1 MTEYF
6 WFVILA
12 AVVVFLTFLIVPI
25 LFSIK
30 DLKRTPLLHFED
42 NGNLVLEDSE
52 ADKEFKNPNNM
63 KKYILDKSK
72 ALNKIFDDEDATF
85 MSRKVYV

>member
-30 DLKRTPLLHFED
+30 DLKGMELCGTNTFIEKTKDHTTFCKRERTFE
-42 NGNLVLEDSE
+42 
-52 ADKEFKNPNNM
+52 
-63 KKYILDKSK
+63 
-72 ALNKIFDDEDATF
+72 
-85 MSRKVYV
+85 R

>member
-30 DLKRTPLLHFED
+30 DLSSLRMVLYLSSPHFELIKTFIFRFGTMFSHSLLH
-42 NGNLVLEDSE
+42 L
-52 ADKEFKNPNNM
+52 
-63 KKYILDKSK
+63 
-72 ALNKIFDDEDATF
+72 
-85 MSRKVYV
+85 